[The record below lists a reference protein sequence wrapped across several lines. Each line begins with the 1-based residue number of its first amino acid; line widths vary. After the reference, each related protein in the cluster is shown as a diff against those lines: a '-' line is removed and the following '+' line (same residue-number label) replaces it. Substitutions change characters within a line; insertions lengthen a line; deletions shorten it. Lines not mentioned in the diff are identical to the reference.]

1 MSARGTAHGARA
13 RVSLWRRVSRQTD
26 VQKSVNHS
34 RCAGAKWRAAIR
46 LGRHTSIVI
55 RETFGG
61 GGARGGCGDR
71 GEKAPRD
78 RPCVEAFG
86 RAWHTFQGLCLAG
99 MPSAMGPTPGGVD
112 RTKKTPEIEVPR
124 AAKAPKAS
132 SRHARQ
138 WGEGLRRTFAAAP
151 PGAPGGVRGS
161 SARERAPGAARR
173 PKRAA
178 RERGV
183 CQQGSYS
190 AVPIRDFAPGVGHY
204 RPGPGRIDD

>member
-1 MSARGTAHGARA
+1 MSARRTAHGRGSLSGGAFPVRLTCKSRSITHAVRA
-13 RVSLWRRVSRQTD
+13 PSGAPPSDWGDIRVSSFGNPRRWRRKRGLRRQ
-26 VQKSVNHS
+26 
-34 RCAGAKWRAAIR
+34 R
-46 LGRHTSIVI
+46 
-55 RETFGG
+55 
-61 GGARGGCGDR
+61 
-71 GEKAPRD
+71 EKAPRD

-204 RPGPGRIDD
+204 QPGPGRIDD